1 MSTDLTLVPARETPG
16 GGKTGLFGELLV
28 ERYKRAGESQRD
40 VAEWLTSW
48 MMTHDLDRELAE
60 IERTCSDDEI
70 DDTKD
75 AIAVIRAHMATNDV
89 AGEREV
95 TQGAISK
102 WRKGGG
108 APGGG
113 RPSAAKWVALARYM
127 GLPLGDTYRLVVF
140 MEYPKSMVALQQQL
154 ASAMK
159 DNEQLRRD
167 YDAVRADL
175 ARAERAVRETNEELL
190 AMKLRLDALDAAGVG
205 AVAV

>member
-1 MSTDLTLVPARETPG
+1 MSTDLTMAPETETPVG
-16 GGKTGLFGELLV
+16 SKTGLFGELLV
-28 ERYKRAGESQRD
+28 ARYKLAGESQRD

-89 AGEREV
+89 TNEREV

-102 WRKGGG
+102 WRKPVGTPG
-108 APGGG
+108 AG
-113 RPSAAKWVALARYM
+113 RPSAGKWVALARYM

-154 ASAMK
+154 ASAQK
-159 DNEQLRRD
+159 DNRQLRAD
-167 YDAVRADL
+167 NDAVRADL
-175 ARAERAVRETNEELL
+175 ARAERALRETNEELT
-190 AMKLRLDALDAAGVG
+190 AMKLRLDALDNAGVS
-205 AVAV
+205 V